1 MCENKNN
8 QNKIDA
14 LTDNMVSCLK
24 IHEELD
30 KKLSKRIRLM
40 PEIKK
45 KYDFVAKDETSVE
58 ANYFCDGFV
67 EGAEWRIN
75 SIWHD
80 ASEKPQDLRMLVV
93 IIKDVFPLVC
103 GPNNTHWG
111 GTVKELEV
119 AKWAYIDDLLPIKED
134 KQ

>member
-1 MCENKNN
+1 MKREDK
-8 QNKIDA
+8 NKIDS

-30 KKLSKRIRLM
+30 KKLSKRIILM

-75 SIWHD
+75 SIWHS
-80 ASEKPQDLRMLVV
+80 ASEKPQDLRMLVA
-93 IIKDVFPLVC
+93 INKDGFPLVC
-103 GPNNTHWG
+103 GPNNTDWEE
-111 GTVKELEV
+111 TVKVFKV
-119 AKWAYIDDLLPIKED
+119 AKWAYIEDLLPIKED
-134 KQ
+134 

>member
-80 ASEKPQDLRMLVV
+80 ASEKTARF
-93 IIKDVFPLVC
+93 KDACSYKQGWLSFGL
-103 GPNNTHWG
+103 
-111 GTVKELEV
+111 
-119 AKWAYIDDLLPIKED
+119 WA
-134 KQ
+134 